1 MDYARKYR
9 HTSLTLILD
18 FETLLKTFGMRQ
30 QKFVTEIHHD
40 GEQKVK
46 GPLAS
51 KNAALYLC
59 NQTWTRGEWGE
70 FTTKRWKSR

>member
-46 GPLAS
+46 G
-51 KNAALYLC
+51 
-59 NQTWTRGEWGE
+59 
-70 FTTKRWKSR
+70 KRPCRPIQLVDDNEIKGKLVGPIPKANRI